1 MKSRRNWA
9 AVRRELLAD
18 PEVQAGYEAARRA
31 FELGDQVRGFRE
43 AQGLS
48 QTELAQR
55 MGTSQSAIA
64 RLEAGGV
71 DPKLETLERVSCALD
86 LDLVVEFRPRAGGE
100 LGASRDKGR

>member
-1 MKSRRNWA
+1 MKSRRSWA
-9 AVRRELLAD
+9 AIRREMLVD

-43 AQGLS
+43 AQGIS
-48 QTELAQR
+48 QAELAQR

-71 DPKLETLERVSCALD
+71 DPKLETLERVSRALGVE
-86 LDLVVEFRPRAGGE
+86 LVIEFRPRAGGKV
-100 LGASRDKGR
+100 GA